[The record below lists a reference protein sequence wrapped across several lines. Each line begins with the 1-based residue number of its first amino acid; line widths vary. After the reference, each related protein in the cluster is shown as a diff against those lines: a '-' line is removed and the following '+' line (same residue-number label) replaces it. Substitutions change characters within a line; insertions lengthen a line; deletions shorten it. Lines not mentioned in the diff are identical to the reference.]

1 MVPSLSSLLPAETW
15 VYALVFARIGAM
27 VATMPVFGE
36 TSVPVRARLILALAL
51 TLVLA
56 PVSGI
61 AMTGP
66 PPPGQLSVLLIGET
80 LIGLAIGMAT
90 RFVMAG
96 VHVAGNVIAAQLGLS
111 MAMSSDPAQNGGQG
125 AIVGNFMSLMALT
138 LIVVTDLHH
147 LLIGAMKHSYTLFP
161 VGGAVSTADMAQ
173 WAVQL
178 MAGMFAMA
186 MQMAA
191 PFLVFA
197 LVLQFTAG
205 IVSRM
210 MPQVQIFFI
219 TVPISIL
226 GGFVLLMFSLS
237 AMMML
242 FLKVFGETVG
252 PMAGS

>member
-1 MVPSLSSLLPAETW
+1 MYPAFSSLVPAEAW
-15 VYALVFARIGAM
+15 VYSLVFARIGAM
-27 VATMPVFGE
+27 VASMPVFGE
-36 TSVPVRARLILALAL
+36 TTAPVRVRLILALAL

-61 AMTGP
+61 ALQAAP
-66 PPPGQLSVLLIGET
+66 APGKLAVLLVGEI
-80 LIGLAIGMAT
+80 LIGLAIGMAA
-90 RFVMAG
+90 RFVMAA

-125 AIVGNFMSLMALT
+125 AIVGNFLSLMALT

-147 LLIGAMKHSYTLFP
+147 LLIAAIKNSYAMFP
-161 VGGAVSTADMAQ
+161 VGGAVSPSDLAQ
-173 WAVQL
+173 WAIQL
-178 MAGMFAMA
+178 VSGMFTLAL
-186 MQMAA
+186 QMSA

-219 TVPISIL
+219 TVPISVL
-226 GGFVLLMFSLS
+226 AGFVLLMFSMS

-252 PMAGS
+252 PMAGG

>member
-1 MVPSLSSLLPAETW
+1 MTPSLASLLPAETW
-15 VYALVFARIGAM
+15 VYALAFARIGAM
-27 VATMPVFGE
+27 IATMPVFGE

-51 TLVLA
+51 TIVLA

-61 AMTGP
+61 AMAGP

-80 LIGLAIGMAT
+80 LIGLAIGLAT

-125 AIVGNFMSLMALT
+125 AIVGNFLSLLALT

-147 LLIGAMKHSYTLFP
+147 LLIGAMKHSYVLFP
-161 VGGAVSTADMAQ
+161 PGGAVSTADMAQ

-178 MAGMFAMA
+178 MAGMFALA

-242 FLKVFGETVG
+242 FLKTFGETVG
-252 PMAGS
+252 PLAGG

>member
-1 MVPSLSSLLPAETW
+1 MTPSLASLLPAETW
-15 VYALVFARIGAM
+15 VYALVFARIGSM
-27 VATMPVFGE
+27 IATMPVFGE
-36 TSVPVRARLILALAL
+36 TSVPVRARLVLALAL
-51 TLVLA
+51 TLVIA

-61 AMTGP
+61 AMDGP
-66 PPPGQLSVLLIGET
+66 PGPGKLAVLLIGEV

-90 RFVMAG
+90 RFVMAA

-125 AIVGNFMSLMALT
+125 AIVGNFLSLLALT

-147 LLIGAMKHSYTLFP
+147 LLIGAMKNSYVMFP
-161 VGGAVSTADMAQ
+161 VGGAVSTGDLAQ
-173 WAVQL
+173 WAIQL
-178 MAGMFAMA
+178 MAAMFALA

-219 TVPISIL
+219 TVPISVL
-226 GGFVLLMFSLS
+226 GGFVLLMFTLS
-237 AMMML
+237 AMMMA
-242 FLKVFGETVG
+242 FLKAFGETVG
-252 PMAGS
+252 TVAGG

>member
-1 MVPSLSSLLPAETW
+1 MYPALSSLLPAETW
-15 VYALVFARIGAM
+15 VYGLVFARIGAM
-27 VATMPVFGE
+27 VSTMPVFGE
-36 TSVPVRARLILALAL
+36 TTTPVRAKLILALAL

-61 AMTGP
+61 ASVAP
-66 PPPGQLSVLLIGET
+66 PAPGKLATLLIGET

-90 RFVMAG
+90 RFVMAS

-125 AIVGNFMSLMALT
+125 AIVGNFLSMTALT

-147 LLIGAMKHSYTLFP
+147 LLIGAMKNSYALFP
-161 VGGAVSTADMAQ
+161 VNGTVAVNDLAQ
-173 WAVQL
+173 WAIKL
-178 MAGMFAMA
+178 MSGMFALA
-186 MQMAA
+186 MQMSA
-191 PFLVFA
+191 PFIVFA

-226 GGFVLLMFSLS
+226 AGFVLLMFSLS
-237 AMMML
+237 AIMML
-242 FLKVFGETVG
+242 FLKVFGETIG
-252 PMAGS
+252 PMAGG

>member
-1 MVPSLSSLLPAETW
+1 MTPALASLLPAEVW
-15 VYALVFARIGAM
+15 VYALVFARIGSM
-27 VATMPVFGE
+27 IATMPVFGE

-61 AMTGP
+61 ATDAP
-66 PPPGQLSVLLIGET
+66 PPPAKLAALLIGEI

-90 RFVMAG
+90 RFVMAA

-125 AIVGNFMSLMALT
+125 ALVGSFLSLLALT

-147 LLIGAMKHSYTLFP
+147 LLIGAMRNSYSTFP
-161 VGGAVSTADMAQ
+161 VGGALSTGDMAQ
-173 WAVQL
+173 WAIQL
-178 MAGMFAMA
+178 MSGMFALA

-191 PFLVFA
+191 PFVVFA

-226 GGFVLLMFSLS
+226 GGFTLLMFSLS
-237 AMMML
+237 AMMMA
-242 FLKVFGETVG
+242 FLRAFGETLG
-252 PMAGS
+252 PLTGS